1 MALTNTERQKKH
13 YLKQKSLKVE
23 GKQRLSVMLPIE
35 TATRINTLS
44 TFKEC
49 DAAQIVVRAINDLW
63 EIRTSYCNENPQS
76 FPLIKELGNWGGEK
90 PKAQPKVKPKTEPK
104 IEPKVEPK
112 TKT

>member
-23 GKQRLSVMLPIE
+23 GKQRLSVMIPIE

-49 DAAQIVVRAINDLW
+49 DAAQIVIKAINDLW
-63 EIRTSYCNENPQS
+63 EIRTSYCNEKP
-76 FPLIKELGNWGGEK
+76 PLPDLVGGWGSPDK
-90 PKAQPKVKPKTEPK
+90 PKAQLPKAQPKT
-104 IEPKVEPK
+104 

>member
-63 EIRTSYCNENPQS
+63 ENRTNYCNEKPQS
-76 FPLIKELGNWGGEK
+76 FPLLKELGNWGGEK
-90 PKAQPKVKPKTEPK
+90 PKAQPKVQPK
-104 IEPKVEPK
+104 IQSKVEPK

>member
-63 EIRTSYCNENPQS
+63 ENRTNYCNEKPPV
-76 FPLIKELGNWGGEK
+76 PLPSIVGSWGSPEK
-90 PKAQPKVKPKTEPK
+90 PKVQPKVQ
-104 IEPKVEPK
+104 PK

>member
-35 TATRINTLS
+35 TTTRINTLS

-49 DAAQIVVRAINDLW
+49 DAAQIVIKAINDLW
-63 EIRTSYCNENPQS
+63 EIRASYCNEKP
-76 FPLIKELGNWGGEK
+76 PLPDLVGGWSGSEK
-90 PKAQPKVKPKTEPK
+90 PKAQLPKVQS
-104 IEPKVEPK
+104 K

>member
-1 MALTNTERQKKH
+1 MALTNTERQKRH

-63 EIRTSYCNENPQS
+63 EIRSSYCNEKPS
-76 FPLIKELGNWGGEK
+76 LPDLVGDWGSPEK
-90 PKAQPKVKPKTEPK
+90 RKVQPKVQ
-104 IEPKVEPK
+104 PK

>member
-63 EIRTSYCNENPQS
+63 EIRASYCNENPQS
-76 FPLIKELGNWGGEK
+76 FPLLKELGNWGGEK
-90 PKAQPKVKPKTEPK
+90 PKAQPKVKPKAEPK